1 MAIGIT
7 EKAVKEVRRIV
18 VDQNLPSETAL
29 RVGVKG
35 GGCSGFSYTLGFDDQ
50 LKPTDQIS
58 EVKGVKVICDPK
70 SFLYLNGTVVDFEES
85 LMGRGFKFTNPNAST
100 HLAVHGLV
108 ISQEL
113 PALSGKSWSLM

>member
-7 EKAVKEVRRIV
+7 ERAVKEVRRIV
-18 VDQNLPSETAL
+18 TDQNLPAETAL

-50 LKPTDQIS
+50 QKVTDQVN
-58 EVKGVKVICDPK
+58 EVDGVRVICDPK

-85 LMGRGFKFTNPNAST
+85 LMGRGFKFTNPNAS
-100 HLAVHGLV
+100 
-108 ISQEL
+108 
-113 PALSGKSWSLM
+113 KSCGCGESFSV